1 MGNLANKCIEAY
13 DKMRIFDINKDEQ
26 NTENKLN
33 KEKASNSSRRN
44 SRVKNSYNINDY
56 VIP

>member
-26 NTENKLN
+26 NTENTINFYIKFFKLN
-33 KEKASNSSRRN
+33 
-44 SRVKNSYNINDY
+44 ILF
-56 VIP
+56 II